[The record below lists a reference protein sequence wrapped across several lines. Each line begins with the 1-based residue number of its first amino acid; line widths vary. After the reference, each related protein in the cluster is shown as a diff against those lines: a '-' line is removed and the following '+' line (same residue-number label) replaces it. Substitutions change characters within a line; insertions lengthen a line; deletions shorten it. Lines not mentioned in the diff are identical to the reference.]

1 MDNVF
6 TTENAIGSLRVSS
19 TKQGLIGDSPKDQ
32 AEQIKRRS
40 EQLSSA
46 LNTKV
51 EITKWFEFTESA
63 SGELEM
69 QPILEA
75 LEFCK
80 NPKNKIKFCFIKS
93 IDRGTR
99 GGATIYGQLKQMF
112 SKYGVQLVDVYGVIG
127 TQTVNTLSH
136 LGLKYR
142 WSEFSPTWTTELLEA
157 ERAKSEVRDI
167 LTRLIGAEINYVRM
181 GYRVCSP
188 PFGYYN
194 EKVETPNGKRVII
207 KAHPEE
213 SKWVKRMF
221 ELRCRGTM
229 TDHQIVEEINN
240 LGFKTRKQNL
250 RNPNDRS
257 QIIGNKGNKPLS
269 IKQFWRY
276 IESPVYAG
284 ITVHQWTEN
293 KPVKGLYQG
302 LVSYEMFNEA
312 NRGKLVITEENG
324 QVQLYKRP
332 PKDWQLKKTVNNPD
346 FPYRRYVMCPDC
358 EKPLFGS
365 ASKGRT
371 KYYPAYHCNK
381 RGHHF
386 RVSAPELE
394 TTVSNFVKGLKITK
408 EYAETVKKNTIDE
421 WTRRTVEVKNDVSEV
436 DKKIEN
442 KQLDAQGLRLQ
453 IRKMSVESVIKDME
467 TEILGLENDIKV
479 LEEEKEKKAGEV
491 INMEVIMDNIEYY
504 LASLEDLLLGSPNP
518 LKRAAY
524 FGVLFQAAPTYEEL
538 KSGTAPLEQCIAL
551 NDLFLKDK
559 GQLVSRLGFE
569 PRTKRL
575 KVSCSTAEL
584 SALTI
589 YIRVYYTLRLYSISI
604 TDLFLD

>member
-1 MDNVF
+1 MDHVF

-46 LNTKV
+46 LNTRV
-51 EITKWFEFTESA
+51 EIVKWFEFTESA

-99 GGATIYGQLKQMF
+99 GGATIYGQLKGMF
-112 SKYGVQLVDVYGVIG
+112 AKYGVQFVDVYGVIG
-127 TQTVNTLSH
+127 TQSVNTLSH

-181 GYRVCSP
+181 GYRVCAP
-188 PFGYYN
+188 PFGYIN

-207 KAHPEE
+207 KPHPEE
-213 SKWVKRMF
+213 SAWIIRMF
-221 ELRCRGTM
+221 ELRCRGTL
-229 TDHQIVEEINN
+229 TDHQIVEEVNN
-240 LGFKTRKQNL
+240 LGFKTRKQYS
-250 RNPNDRS
+250 RNPQNRT
-257 QIIGNKGNKPLS
+257 QIIGVKGNKPLT

-284 ITVHQWTEN
+284 ITVHQWTDN
-293 KPVKGLYQG
+293 KPVKGQFEG
-302 LVSYEMFNEA
+302 LVSFEMFNEA
-312 NRGKLVITEENG
+312 NRGKLIISEENG
-324 QVQLYKRP
+324 EVQIYKRK
-332 PKDWQLKKTVNNPD
+332 PKDWQLKKTVNNPN
-346 FPYRRYVMCPDC
+346 FPYRRYIMCPDC

-365 ASKGRT
+365 SSKGRT

-386 RVSAPELE
+386 RVSASELE
-394 TTVSNFVKGLKITK
+394 TTVHNYVKGLKITPEYIDALKQGAIK
-408 EYAETVKKNTIDE
+408 EWE
-421 WTRRTVEVKNDVSEV
+421 RRTAEVRNDVTEV
-436 DKKIEN
+436 DKKIE
-442 KQLDAQGLRLQ
+442 ALRFELEA
-453 IRKMSVESVIKDME
+453 IGEKVNILSS
-467 TEILGLENDIKV
+467 EILLKKLEADALKIEGQIKE
-479 LEEEKEKKAGEV
+479 LTQKKDEKEGEV
-491 INMEVIMDNIEYY
+491 VNMEVIMDNIEYY
-504 LASLEDLLLGSPNP
+504 LASLEELLLGSPNP

-524 FGVLFQAAPTYEEL
+524 FGVLFQAAPTYQEL
-538 KSGTAPLEQCIAL
+538 ISGTAPLEPCIAL
-551 NDLFLKDK
+551 NDVFLKDK
-559 GQLVSRLGFE
+559 GQMVSRL
-569 PRTKRL
+569 
-575 KVSCSTAEL
+575 V
-584 SALTI
+584 TI
-589 YIRVYYTLRLYSISI
+589 RN
-604 TDLFLD
+604 FLIV